1 MWHPGRRGSCCIEAG
16 LLKEGC
22 LRLSLAPT
30 PSLNPELEKELGF
43 AAPLSCLAELALCA
57 AEDGKCPFEMPQ
69 AFLLPAA
76 LLSSWAL
83 SQNCTCR
90 AGDITLLGGRSQ
102 RENRYHLG
110 ACDLQP
116 LFLREP

>member
-90 AGDITLLGGRSQ
+90 AGGLHPFRGQKPERKLLSLGG
-102 RENRYHLG
+102 L
-110 ACDLQP
+110 
-116 LFLREP
+116 